1 MRHSASVLDIN
12 QPVNMFQKFAF
23 TIRAQY
29 PQINTTGMLEI
40 SQADQHYSGLFYKG
54 S

>member
-29 PQINTTGMLEI
+29 PQISTMLEI